1 MRWRQTRIDDTTP
14 TLKKCGC
21 GGEARVVYDAT
32 ARISCQRC
40 GANVTSDTSPFFRD
54 VATQREHEAWRA
66 AAIWNETRNRSFS
79 R

>member
-1 MRWRQTRIDDTTP
+1 MRWRPTRIDDTTP
-14 TLKKCGC
+14 ILKNCIC
-21 GGEARVVYDAT
+21 GGNAKVSYDAA

-40 GANVTSDTSPFFRD
+40 GANVTSDSSPFFRD

-66 AAIWNETRNRSFS
+66 AAIWNETRSRSSS